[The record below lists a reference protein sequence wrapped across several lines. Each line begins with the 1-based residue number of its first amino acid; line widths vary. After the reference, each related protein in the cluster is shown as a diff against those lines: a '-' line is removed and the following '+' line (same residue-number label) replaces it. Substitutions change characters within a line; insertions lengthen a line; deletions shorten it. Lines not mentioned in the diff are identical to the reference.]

1 MREQVSNVGVVNQLI
16 LFSLLLTRF
25 ARDTATSAVET
36 QFYPLA
42 KLNYKMIV
50 NPAASKIRW
59 RFFRVKKVRPDVITR

>member
-36 QFYPLA
+36 QFCPLA
-42 KLNYKMIV
+42 K
-50 NPAASKIRW
+50 
-59 RFFRVKKVRPDVITR
+59 KKL